1 MCWFIGSYIPSRL
14 PALAVG
20 NQTILPLQLSIMTTE
35 NSGNL
40 GFANPAY
47 RMFTGSTSVLGRTAE
62 ELRNSNET
70 PVETGHV
77 FSYTLT
83 PRSNGGHEIVT
94 PNGNVSRKGRGR
106 IIGFRIDNNLFVEEN
121 DESKATHSFW
131 VSENK
136 NRIVT
141 VEGKSYITAPAVV

>member
-1 MCWFIGSYIPSRL
+1 
-14 PALAVG
+14 
-20 NQTILPLQLSIMTTE
+20 MTTE

-40 GFANPAY
+40 GFANAAY
-47 RMFTGSTSVLGRTAE
+47 RMFTGTTSVIGRTAE
-62 ELRNSNET
+62 ELRNSNEV
-70 PVETGHV
+70 PVENGHV
-77 FSYTLT
+77 FNYTLN

-106 IIGFRIDNNLFVEEN
+106 IVGFRVEGNLFVEES
-121 DESKATHSFW
+121 DEKKATHSFW
-131 VSENK
+131 VSEDK